1 MKLHFIK
8 SSRRNSF
15 LKEPRFLRTDNL
27 HEILEGEGW
36 GDGDGYSSD
45 SCNGDGYGF
54 GCGSS
59 VGDGE
64 SEYRLSMTR

>member
-8 SSRRNSF
+8 SSRSNSF
-15 LKEPRFLRTDNL
+15 LKEQRFLRADNL